1 MKKKKTNIHRC
12 FLLFSKVDTWLVRP
26 WDKMIQISNEENIP
40 QDIQNLKISHFLC
53 HVQLFSFMA
62 SLYSS
67 SLCLSSLWLS
77 YNHCCDAWTSIII
90 SGLTSSTQYR
100 TKQVDSITSYCG
112 VVHAA
117 VICLGIIRRHL
128 NFQCLSPGGQPH
140 WPASTDWFIAW
151 ARRQAVASLHRW
163 TKLETAFS
171 RTSSCLVE
179 HTSEIFH
186 SENFF
191 HWGKTSR
198 ETFGFSGIA

>member
-1 MKKKKTNIHRC
+1 
-12 FLLFSKVDTWLVRP
+12 
-26 WDKMIQISNEENIP
+26 
-40 QDIQNLKISHFLC
+40 
-53 HVQLFSFMA
+53 MA

-100 TKQVDSITSYCG
+100 TKQVDSITGYCG

-151 ARRQAVASLHRW
+151 ARRQAVASLRRW

-171 RTSSCLVE
+171 RTFSFSWAHLWYVSLRE
-179 HTSEIFH
+179 LLSLREDIKRNV
-186 SENFF
+186 SFF
-191 HWGKTSR
+191 RALPKLGGWGVWP
-198 ETFGFSGIA
+198 